1 MWKGALRHALRTVL
15 YGALFVALAGTAA
28 YLWYLE
34 SRPEL
39 SPWHTEDLES
49 EFCAEDVEAGRVT
62 NFVGYQILEAE
73 LFRELH
79 DKVYDAVPAE
89 QRGKLDRFVTGSLTD
104 PEGMVPNWNR
114 SIERT
119 HPAPRAAVLLLHGLT
134 DAPYSVRALA
144 ERLASRGAW
153 VVALRVPGHGTAP
166 VGLTTVTWQS
176 FAAATRLAADH
187 LAEQVGDDVP
197 LFLVGYSN
205 GAALAVHYALRAR
218 DDDGMRAPAGL
229 VLLAPAIGITRAAA
243 LAVWQARLGTLLG
256 LDKVAWNSILP
267 EFDPYKYNSFP
278 VNGGD
283 QMFLLTRELRRLM
296 DRAAGGGLVSGFPRT
311 LVFHSA
317 VDATVISEAIVSRL
331 LGRLAPGGHE
341 LVLFDL
347 NRRERLSHFVHPA
360 AGRFRDRLLGAPTPS
375 FAFTLV
381 TNASPGQ
388 LDVVARRR
396 EAGGE
401 AFEETPLDLRWPE
414 GIYSMSHVAIPFRPD
429 DPWYGFDAPSETA
442 VALGRLAP
450 RGERGVLIVPPA
462 DALRLRSN
470 PFYPYLEE
478 RVGDFVF
485 GAARQA
491 SR

>member
-1 MWKGALRHALRTVL
+1 MWKGVLRHALRTLL
-15 YGALFVALAGTAA
+15 YGALFVALGGTGF

-34 SRPEL
+34 SRPGL

-49 EFCAEDVEAGRVT
+49 EFSVDDVEAGRVT

-79 DKVYDAVPAE
+79 DKVYDVVPTAE
-89 QRGKLDRFVTGSLTD
+89 RGELDRFVTGSLTD
-104 PEGMVPNWNR
+104 PESMVPNWNR

-119 HPAPRAAVLLLHGLT
+119 HPEPRAAVLLLHGLT

-144 ERLASRGAW
+144 EALAARGAW
-153 VVALRVPGHGTAP
+153 VIALRVPGHGTAP
-166 VGLTTVTWQS
+166 VGLTTVVWQS
-176 FAAATRLAADH
+176 FAAAARLAAEH
-187 LAEQVGDDVP
+187 LAQQVGDDVP

-205 GAALAVHYALRAR
+205 GAALAIHYALRAR
-218 DDDGMRAPAGL
+218 GDAALRDPAGL

-283 QMFLLTRELRRLM
+283 QMFLLTRELRRLL
-296 DRAAGGGLVSGFPRT
+296 DAAAAGGAIEGFPRT
-311 LVFHSA
+311 LVFHSV
-317 VDATVISEAIVSRL
+317 VDATVISEAVVSRL
-331 LGRLAPGGHE
+331 LGRLAPEGHE

-347 NRRERLSHFVHPA
+347 NRRERLARFFHPA
-360 AGRFRDRLLGAPTPS
+360 AGSFRDALVDDPGLP
-375 FAFTLV
+375 FALTLV
-381 TNASPGQ
+381 TNTGPQ
-388 LDVVARRR
+388 RLDVVARRR
-396 EAGGE
+396 DPGE
-401 AFEETPLDLRWPE
+401 EGFTERALHLSWPD
-414 GIYSMSHVAIPFRPD
+414 GIYSLSHVAVPFRPD
-429 DPWYGFDAPSETA
+429 DPWYGFDASPETA

-470 PFYPYLEE
+470 PFYPYLEQ

-485 GAARQA
+485 GAAP
-491 SR
+491 